1 MLFLKQQQFCFIV
14 QFQIKTNNIIESS
27 CSFIAKMVS
36 MLILYLA
43 FKIHPRVSGSCAAV
57 KYRTLDGRGLCCER
71 TCM

>member
-1 MLFLKQQQFCFIV
+1 MFIYCEDGV
-14 QFQIKTNNIIESS
+14 YVDF
-27 CSFIAKMVS
+27 VD
-36 MLILYLA
+36 LA